1 MPKGQHDTL
10 RLHTLSPSSLQR
22 LALAGN
28 NQAWD
33 LLVNRQMVRA
43 MAMDPAPRLRDH
55 RIPLDDGLW
64 LHFRKEDGRVTLL
77 VEIGEHTS
85 RASLNRWWCAIDTWR
100 ECLRT
105 WQRSN
110 WADGDDG
117 WLFGSLDRDHQE
129 RQPYARIAQQ
139 LNDLIAWMLTEVL
152 SEEHAIQAV
161 VDAGEIQTNRDR
173 FQWRVEKGKLQLGL
187 GHARQILQAMG
198 FAETDIDVWIQDTL
212 QSLRTGQPAFPSGQG
227 PISRD
232 HVISRLKA
240 WRARHPDLVHLKPQ
254 PSPTPTLP

>member
-43 MAMDPAPRLRDH
+43 MAMDPASRLRDH

-187 GHARQILQAMG
+187 GHAAKFFKRWASQKP
-198 FAETDIDVWIQDTL
+198 TL
-212 QSLRTGQPAFPSGQG
+212 TCGSRTHSRACAQG
-227 PISRD
+227 S
-232 HVISRLKA
+232 
-240 WRARHPDLVHLKPQ
+240 Q
-254 PSPTPTLP
+254 PSLPGRGPLAVTMLLAA